1 MVGIVVFS
9 ALSLLM
15 AFLLGVVFMSDDSD
29 TEALSWIYAICVV
42 LLIFSVMQTVHRV
55 RDYYDKKEYPLTEY
69 RIKKKITVIE
79 ENNAVKVDT
88 VCFLVKKQI
97 KN

>member
-9 ALSLLM
+9 VLSLLM
-15 AFLLGVVFMSDDSD
+15 AFLLGLVFMYDDD
-29 TEALSWIYAICVV
+29 NTELLAWIYTICVV
-42 LLIFSVMQTVHRV
+42 LLIVSVMQTVHKV

-88 VCFLVKKQI
+88 VCFLVKNK
-97 KN
+97 

>member
-15 AFLLGVVFMSDDSD
+15 AFLLGVVFMCDDD
-29 TEALSWIYAICVV
+29 NTELLAWIYTICVV

-55 RDYYDKKEYPLTEY
+55 RDYHNKKEYPLTEY

-79 ENNAVKVDT
+79 EDNAVKVDT
-88 VCFLVKKQI
+88 VCFLVKNK
-97 KN
+97 

>member
-29 TEALSWIYAICVV
+29 TNAISWIYTICI
-42 LLIFSVMQTVHRV
+42 LLLVFCVMQTAHSV

-88 VCFLVKKQI
+88 VCFLVKNK
-97 KN
+97 